1 MKGIV
6 FNLLEEVIATHLG
19 ELAWDGLLERASV
32 EGAYTSLGNYSDE
45 EFSRILEALA
55 EVRQQQTRDTLRW
68 FGHQSMPFLA
78 ERYPEFFT
86 AHKSLRS
93 FLLSLNDVIHA
104 EVRKL
109 YPGADVPEFGFDLPP
124 PSDPAGW
131 LVIHY
136 RSKRRLC
143 PLAEGF
149 ICGAADY
156 FKESVSLSQRTC
168 MLDGES
174 ECVIVCDIGSKV

>member
-1 MKGIV
+1 
-6 FNLLEEVIATHLG
+6 
-19 ELAWDGLLERASV
+19 
-32 EGAYTSLGNYSDE
+32 
-45 EFSRILEALA
+45 
-55 EVRQQQTRDTLRW
+55 
-68 FGHQSMPFLA
+68 
-78 ERYPEFFT
+78 
-86 AHKSLRS
+86 
-93 FLLSLNDVIHA
+93 
-104 EVRKL
+104 
-109 YPGADVPEFGFDLPP
+109 VPVFGFDLPP

-149 ICGAADY
+149 ICGAADH